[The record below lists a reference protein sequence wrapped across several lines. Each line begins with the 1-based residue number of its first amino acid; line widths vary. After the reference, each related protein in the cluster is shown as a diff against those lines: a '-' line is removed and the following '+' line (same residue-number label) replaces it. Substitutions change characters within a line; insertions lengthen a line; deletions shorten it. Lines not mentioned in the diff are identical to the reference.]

1 VRARDNPFAA
11 QRLEAIPYRFS
22 EMAWEELIDRLAFL
36 RFRAAVVGL
45 HGRGK
50 TTLLEELA
58 RRLERRGFRVRAITL
73 HEGDRRLSWMQ
84 RETLFQGLTV
94 QDVLLVDGA
103 EQLRRLAWL
112 EIRTRSRAAGG
123 LVITSHRPGLLPTLH
138 ECRTSPELLAGIIS
152 ELAGLDAAG
161 PLPSSEEL
169 FVRHGGN
176 VRDALRELYD
186 RYAAFTSPP
195 GCGGRGRDPV
205 PLPRTG
211 V

>member
-1 VRARDNPFAA
+1 MRARDNPFAA

-22 EMAWEELIDRLAFL
+22 EMAWADLIGRLADL
-36 RFRAAVVGL
+36 RFRGALVGL

-58 RRLERRGFRVRAITL
+58 RRLELRGLRTRAITL
-73 HEGDRRLSWMQ
+73 HEGDRRLSRKQ
-84 RETLFQGLTV
+84 RQTLFRGLSSH
-94 QDVLLVDGA
+94 DVLLVDGA
-103 EQLRRLAWL
+103 EQLSRLAWL

-123 LVITSHRPGLLPTLH
+123 LVITSHHPGLLPTLH
-138 ECRTSPELLAGIIS
+138 ECHTSPELLAGIIVEMV
-152 ELAGLDAAG
+152 ELAGPVADR

-186 RYAAFTSPP
+186 RYAAFTLPP
-195 GCGGRGRDPV
+195 AA
-205 PLPRTG
+205 RTG
-211 V
+211 SLSPQVR